1 MCAFV
6 CVTPF
11 TVIVLLGENFDV
23 ITSLVLSHFS
33 NGILNFAPTY
43 LYVPSTTS
51 TLPLPE
57 PPPALAELPSS
68 SSVFDEPNIT
78 INPNIPI
85 TIIKKPT
92 HTPII
97 IAFTF
102 NDRKLN
108 TIPVKSFALLS
119 DIYLPPPTKY
129 SFSQSSA
136 FTFIK
141 VCPEPIKNNPRPFIF
156 LT

>member
-1 MCAFV
+1 VCALV
-6 CVTPF
+6 CVTPL
-11 TVIVLLGENFDV
+11 TVIVLLGENFEV
-23 ITSLVLSHFS
+23 ITSFVLFHAS

-51 TLPLPE
+51 TLPEEPE
-57 PPPALAELPSS
+57 LLDLLSS
-68 SSVFDEPNIT
+68 SEEFEVL
-78 INPNIPI
+78 NIPI
-85 TIIKKPT
+85 NANIPIKSINKPK

-102 NDRKLN
+102 NDKKLN
-108 TIPVKSFALLS
+108 TVSVKSFALLS

-129 SFSQSSA
+129 SFSQSNA

-141 VCPEPIKNNPRPFIF
+141 VCP
-156 LT
+156 

>member
-23 ITSLVLSHFS
+23 ITSFVLSHVS
-33 NGILNFAPTY
+33 NGILNLAPTY

-68 SSVFDEPNIT
+68 SSVLDEPNIP

-119 DIYLPPPTKY
+119 DIYLPPPTIF
-129 SFSQSSA
+129 SFSQASSL
-136 FTFIK
+136 TFIS
-141 VCPEPIKNNPRPFIF
+141 VCPESIMDYLCPFIF

>member
-1 MCAFV
+1 M
-6 CVTPF
+6 
-11 TVIVLLGENFDV
+11 
-23 ITSLVLSHFS
+23 TSLVLSHVS
-33 NGILNFAPTY
+33 NGMLNFAPTY
-43 LYVPSTTS
+43 LYVPSITS
-51 TLPLPE
+51 VLPFVPS
-57 PPPALAELPSS
+57 ELVELFSS
-68 SSVFDEPNIT
+68 SFVFAVSNTPIIPNM
-78 INPNIPI
+78 PI
-85 TIIKKPT
+85 TIIKNPK
-92 HTPII
+92 HIPII

-141 VCPEPIKNNPRPFIF
+141 VCPEPIKNKPRPLIF
-156 LT
+156 LA

>member
-1 MCAFV
+1 M
-6 CVTPF
+6 
-11 TVIVLLGENFDV
+11 
-23 ITSLVLSHFS
+23 TSLVLSHVS
-33 NGILNFAPTY
+33 NGMLNFAPTY
-43 LYVPSTTS
+43 LYVPSITS
-51 TLPLPE
+51 VLPFVPS
-57 PPPALAELPSS
+57 ELVELFSS
-68 SSVFDEPNIT
+68 SFVFAVSNTPIIPNM
-78 INPNIPI
+78 PI
-85 TIIKKPT
+85 TIIKNPK
-92 HTPII
+92 HIPII

>member
-1 MCAFV
+1 M
-6 CVTPF
+6 
-11 TVIVLLGENFDV
+11 
-23 ITSLVLSHFS
+23 TSLVLSHVS
-33 NGILNFAPTY
+33 NGMLNFAPTY

-68 SSVFDEPNIT
+68 SFVFAVSNTPIIPNM
-78 INPNIPI
+78 PI
-85 TIIKKPT
+85 TIIKNPK
-92 HTPII
+92 HIPII

-108 TIPVKSFALLS
+108 AISVKSFTLLS
-119 DIYLPPPTKY
+119 DIYLPPPIKY

-136 FTFIK
+136 FTFIN
-141 VCPEPIKNNPRPFIF
+141 V
-156 LT
+156 